1 MRNFIHA
8 CVFVA
13 LAATSAVT
21 AAKDKSFEHQFNTR
35 VSVDAAGQ
43 VTDVEFLKDVPEAL
57 QAMVRGV
64 AADIPFEPAMRD
76 GLAVPSRTSMQLRVA
91 FTPDGENYRAKVLSI
106 NGGMPAS
113 VGLHQPNFPASV
125 LRARKNMVAIV
136 VVRPH
141 PDGKANPE
149 ANTVESVR
157 FYRDDQP
164 LEGVST
170 RLEREMHE
178 ALLEAAAHWDYILEE
193 VDGVAITTELRI
205 PITLCITKRMST
217 RDRSRDICDQWRDK
231 VMEGFGRPE
240 PVEPGLRLAQPRW
253 EAPPSPTA

>member
-8 CVFVA
+8 CVFIA
-13 LAATSAVT
+13 LAATSAVA

-35 VSVDAAGQ
+35 VSVDESGQ
-43 VTDVEFLKDVPEAL
+43 VTDIEFMKEVPVAL
-57 QAMVRGV
+57 QAMVRNI
-64 AADIPFEPAMRD
+64 ATDIPFEPAMRD
-76 GLAVPSRTSMQLRVA
+76 GVAVPSRTSMQMRVA
-91 FTPDGENYRAKVLSI
+91 FTPDGEDYRAKVLSI

-113 VGLHQPNFPASV
+113 VGLHQPKFPSAV

-141 PDGKANPE
+141 PDGTANPE

-170 RLEREMHE
+170 RLEREMKD
-178 ALLEAAAHWDYILEE
+178 ALLDAAAHWDYILEE
-193 VDGVAITTELRI
+193 VDGVAITTEIRV
-205 PITLCITKRMST
+205 PVTLCMSKRMST
-217 RDRSRDICDQWRDK
+217 RERTRDICDQWRDK
-231 VMEGFGRPE
+231 VMEGYGRPE
-240 PVEPGLRLAQPRW
+240 PVEAGVRLAQPRL
-253 EAPPSPTA
+253 EAAAPTA